1 MTNIYDVLMTFVA
14 LGVVAT
20 FCFLVIM
27 HETGKQWVKFPKC
40 WPFHDWDNWEKIAEG
55 DIVKKVYDT
64 KGFPKDFVHGYW
76 LRQSRTCVICGK
88 TQIRSTKTEI

>member
-27 HETGKQWVKFPKC
+27 HETGKQWVKFPQVLAI
-40 WPFHDWDNWEKIAEG
+40 PRLG
-55 DIVKKVYDT
+55 
-64 KGFPKDFVHGYW
+64 
-76 LRQSRTCVICGK
+76 
-88 TQIRSTKTEI
+88 